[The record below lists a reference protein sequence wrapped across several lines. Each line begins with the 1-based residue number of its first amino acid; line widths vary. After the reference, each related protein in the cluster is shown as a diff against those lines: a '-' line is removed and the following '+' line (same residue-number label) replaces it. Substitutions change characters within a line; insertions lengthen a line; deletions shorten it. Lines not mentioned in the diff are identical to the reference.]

1 MPVAPN
7 REFWMHVLEEKI
19 KATIGNEGDMIG
31 WPSDKESVGPI
42 AFAAKQVPST
52 SRSIY
57 TASRYTRPF
66 FVSFGSRTRRLR
78 DTQYNHCEAAKWRT
92 YYHLAI
98 RLETACIWPAVLSD
112 PLVAVCPVDLHVTAA
127 GFPMISRIPSDA
139 TEADGRMHERWATHY
154 VKVSDFTW
162 QLQYNRS
169 GENNSIQYTE
179 TLRGCSR
186 LQSRHESRRR
196 LPLSVV
202 LIARLAWERPG
213 GVLWWPWSVGW
224 GADGVPEGYLNGQ
237 LRAIIKTGTDL
248 VI

>member
-154 VKVSDFTW
+154 VKRLYEAAPDYKAAMKAGGDFRYLW
-162 QLQYNRS
+162 YSLQDW
-169 GENNSIQYTE
+169 
-179 TLRGCSR
+179 RGN
-186 LQSRHESRRR
+186 
-196 LPLSVV
+196 
-202 LIARLAWERPG
+202 
-213 GVLWWPWSVGW
+213 
-224 GADGVPEGYLNGQ
+224 DPEGFFG
-237 LRAIIKTGTDL
+237 DL
-248 VI
+248 GGWAEERIECLKVT

>member
-42 AFAAKQVPST
+42 AFAAKQVPPT

-66 FVSFGSRTRRLR
+66 FVSFRSRTRRLR

-98 RLETACIWPAVLSD
+98 RLGDSLYLAC
-112 PLVAVCPVDLHVTAA
+112 
-127 GFPMISRIPSDA
+127 
-139 TEADGRMHERWATHY
+139 
-154 VKVSDFTW
+154 
-162 QLQYNRS
+162 RS
-169 GENNSIQYTE
+169 F
-179 TLRGCSR
+179 
-186 LQSRHESRRR
+186 
-196 LPLSVV
+196 
-202 LIARLAWERPG
+202 
-213 GVLWWPWSVGW
+213 
-224 GADGVPEGYLNGQ
+224 
-237 LRAIIKTGTDL
+237 
-248 VI
+248 